1 MTLMVDFNE
10 NKLIIDDTAIG
21 LRSNV
26 GDVLEIDELIVVRL
40 VVLPDESDPTNVLAF
55 DKDGNKVWEIESP
68 PEEKEQRSYKSLNVV
83 DGNLRVTNWNGYRY
97 RVDVDSG
104 EVTETGYTR

>member
-1 MTLMVDFNE
+1 MIEFND
-10 NKLIIDDTAIG
+10 NKLVIDDTTVE
-21 LRSNV
+21 LRSKV
-26 GDVLEIDELIVVRL
+26 GESLEIGNLVVVRL
-40 VVLPDESDPTNVLAF
+40 VVLPNETDSTNVLAF

-68 PEEKEQRSYKSLNVV
+68 PEERDQRSYKSLAAV

-97 RVDVDSG
+97 RVDPDSG